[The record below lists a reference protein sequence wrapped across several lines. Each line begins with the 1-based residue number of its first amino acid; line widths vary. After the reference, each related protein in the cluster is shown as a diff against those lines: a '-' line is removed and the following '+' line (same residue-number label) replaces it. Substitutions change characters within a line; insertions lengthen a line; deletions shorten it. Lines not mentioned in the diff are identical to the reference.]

1 MAHIPTGAHRFP
13 LYVQDL
19 PSLYRF
25 YRENFYPV
33 LLSGDLD
40 LFASFMD
47 TLRQYGCT
55 EENDAQVRDGCRYML
70 KVFHDNND
78 RWMNYRRGNE
88 THLDID
94 DYYLIHHPWTA
105 VLGLRA
111 RNPLRP
117 MPTNYGGMVRRW
129 LPHPR

>member
-1 MAHIPTGAHRFP
+1 MAHIPTGVHRFP

-40 LFASFMD
+40 LFASLMD

-55 EENDAQVRDGCRYML
+55 EENDAQVRDGSRYML
-70 KVFHDNND
+70 KVFHDNNA
-78 RWMNYRRGNE
+78 
-88 THLDID
+88 LC
-94 DYYLIHHPWTA
+94 
-105 VLGLRA
+105 
-111 RNPLRP
+111 
-117 MPTNYGGMVRRW
+117 
-129 LPHPR
+129 